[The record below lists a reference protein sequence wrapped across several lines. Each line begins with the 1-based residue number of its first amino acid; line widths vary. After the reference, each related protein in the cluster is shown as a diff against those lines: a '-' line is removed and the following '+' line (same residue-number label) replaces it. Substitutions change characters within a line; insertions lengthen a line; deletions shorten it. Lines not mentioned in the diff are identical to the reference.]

1 MWLHSGPPDV
11 TTPFRWII
19 VNVIA
24 AIALYGLGRALVRR
38 QWVFLYLVP
47 PVVLIALPYVLAQ
60 PLVRYRYVIASLLV
74 FLAADALT
82 RGLNRSAT
90 ALS

>member
-1 MWLHSGPPDV
+1 MQIWLRHLGEFYFPPLWMWLHSGLPDV

-19 VNVIA
+19 VNIIA
-24 AIALYGLGRALVRR
+24 AIALYGLGGALVRR

-60 PLVRYRYVIASLLV
+60 PLVRYS
-74 FLAADALT
+74 
-82 RGLNRSAT
+82 
-90 ALS
+90 

>member
-1 MWLHSGPPDV
+1 
-11 TTPFRWII
+11 
-19 VNVIA
+19 
-24 AIALYGLGRALVRR
+24 
-38 QWVFLYLVP
+38 VP